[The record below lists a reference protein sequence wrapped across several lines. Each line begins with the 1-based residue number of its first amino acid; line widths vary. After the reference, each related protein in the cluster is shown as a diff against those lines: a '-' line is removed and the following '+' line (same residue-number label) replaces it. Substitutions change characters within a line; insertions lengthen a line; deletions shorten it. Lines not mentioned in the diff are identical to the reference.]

1 MNFQNILRDR
11 VRDLKKINAMM
22 NLPKT
27 LPYRKS
33 KKFQLTGSGDFT
45 DNFDCVFWCGDLNF
59 RLEQSREVVMREVEG
74 GASVLDFDQLNYLKS
89 EGFIFRGYSEDTVKF
104 PPTYKYDPGT
114 NQFDTS
120 SKKRVPSYTGW
131 VHICHVVVVIL
142 DLTEKFN
149 FWLKYV
155 EFT

>member
-1 MNFQNILRDR
+1 
-11 VRDLKKINAMM
+11 MM

-74 GASVLDFDQLNYLKS
+74 QG
-89 EGFIFRGYSEDTVKF
+89 
-104 PPTYKYDPGT
+104 
-114 NQFDTS
+114 
-120 SKKRVPSYTGW
+120 
-131 VHICHVVVVIL
+131 VIL
-142 DLTEKFN
+142 VFFPKFLSILEKSNSKLQKIF
-149 FWLKYV
+149 F
-155 EFT
+155 FQS

>member
-1 MNFQNILRDR
+1 MIIFSNKYSRDR

-74 GASVLDFDQLNYLKS
+74 QSYHSCFFLKVLN
-89 EGFIFRGYSEDTVKF
+89 R
-104 PPTYKYDPGT
+104 
-114 NQFDTS
+114 
-120 SKKRVPSYTGW
+120 
-131 VHICHVVVVIL
+131 
-142 DLTEKFN
+142 
-149 FWLKYV
+149 
-155 EFT
+155 

>member
-1 MNFQNILRDR
+1 
-11 VRDLKKINAMM
+11 M

>member
-1 MNFQNILRDR
+1 MAFILFGTSFLFVNSHLTAHEENVRDR

-59 RLEQSREVVMREVEG
+59 RLGMITMVLTLG
-74 GASVLDFDQLNYLKS
+74 GMYWEPLIGNS
-89 EGFIFRGYSEDTVKF
+89 
-104 PPTYKYDPGT
+104 
-114 NQFDTS
+114 
-120 SKKRVPSYTGW
+120 
-131 VHICHVVVVIL
+131 
-142 DLTEKFN
+142 
-149 FWLKYV
+149 
-155 EFT
+155 

>member
-1 MNFQNILRDR
+1 MENINNCFMHFHRDR
-11 VRDLKKINAMM
+11 VRDLKRINQEM

-74 GASVLDFDQLNYLKS
+74 QGCHSFSFSESCQIFLN
-89 EGFIFRGYSEDTVKF
+89 
-104 PPTYKYDPGT
+104 
-114 NQFDTS
+114 N
-120 SKKRVPSYTGW
+120 
-131 VHICHVVVVIL
+131 
-142 DLTEKFN
+142 EKFTSK
-149 FWLKYV
+149 LRCIK
-155 EFT
+155 TQA